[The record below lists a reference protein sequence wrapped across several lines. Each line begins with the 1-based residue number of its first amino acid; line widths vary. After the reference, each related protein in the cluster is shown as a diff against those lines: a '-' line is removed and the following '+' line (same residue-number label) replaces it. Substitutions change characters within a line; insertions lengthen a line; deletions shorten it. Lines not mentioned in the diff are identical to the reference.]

1 MQACTNILSR
11 CLFGQSKN
19 IVSLSQLEPGF
30 WFKLYSKLGNSSACE
45 LIYEIYVNIIFP
57 YFSSMPTL
65 SSLRPRSHLPP
76 RTRINLKQM
85 FDHLSEG
92 LRSEAFKAKRA
103 KVSPN
108 VTSKECRINLK
119 QRFSNLFRGSSL
131 QEFSISS
138 HLKKSAVI
146 TNIYKPAIIFILI
159 NTFQFTF

>member
-19 IVSLSQLEPGF
+19 IVSLSQLVPGF

-45 LIYEIYVNIIFP
+45 PIYEIYVNIIFP
-57 YFSSMPTL
+57 YFSSMPNL

-85 FDHLSEG
+85 FDHLSKS
-92 LRSEAFKAKRA
+92 LRSEAFKAKWA
-103 KVSPN
+103 MSPN

-131 QEFSISS
+131 QEFSIWS

-146 TNIYKPAIIFILI
+146 TNIYKPAIILI